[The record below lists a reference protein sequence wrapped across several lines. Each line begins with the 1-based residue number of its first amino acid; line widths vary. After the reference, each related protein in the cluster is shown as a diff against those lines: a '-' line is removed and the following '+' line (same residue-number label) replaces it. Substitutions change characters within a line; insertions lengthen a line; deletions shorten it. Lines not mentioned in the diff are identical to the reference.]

1 MPKLAYD
8 LIDFTLN
15 QKPDNVATTFAD
27 MVNQE
32 LAARID
38 ARRGELEQTMF
49 DDNDTSSE
57 TETVDISDDEIEDFL
72 DNLTDEERA
81 ELEQEIEDDN
91 E

>member
-49 DDNDTSSE
+49 DDTSSE